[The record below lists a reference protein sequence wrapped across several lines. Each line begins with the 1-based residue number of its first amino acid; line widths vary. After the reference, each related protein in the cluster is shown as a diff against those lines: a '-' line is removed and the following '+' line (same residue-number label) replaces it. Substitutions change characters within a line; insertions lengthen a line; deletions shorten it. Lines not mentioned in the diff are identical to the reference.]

1 MLAYRG
7 TRDPNGAGDAG
18 EERIGVVHDLAEEP
32 PRRRRQ
38 ELDLRD
44 ERGDDV
50 ADFEQLRNFA
60 ESPLEAIDENDR
72 NPLVFAERLED
83 GSEARI
89 EPPLVRLVA
98 SERDWFS
105 SLTTFALATR
115 KSKRLGDRAIG
126 PCPSSPRPAQSLRR
140 RVASS
145 LKSVGGHQ
153 GRRSDGSFW
162 RTNSS
167 NSVRG
172 ESRTAPQSVLTYV
185 NPRNRSSYDSP
196 TRNWSHE
203 RLGPLFG
210 RHNAPPMAGDN
221 GPRMTTPEN

>member
-1 MLAYRG
+1 M
-7 TRDPNGAGDAG
+7 GAGDAG
-18 EERIGVVHDLAEEP
+18 EERIGVVHDLAEEL

-105 SLTTFALATR
+105 SLTTFALAHA
-115 KSKRLGDRAIG
+115 KEVSDSVIEQ
-126 PCPSSPRPAQSLRR
+126 SSLAPVLPGPAQSLRR

-153 GRRSDGSFW
+153 GPSQRRLVLANELFEFRSWRISHRAPICSHLCKPTKSLFLRQPDEKLVPRATWSFIW
-162 RTNSS
+162 AS
-167 NSVRG
+167 
-172 ESRTAPQSVLTYV
+172 
-185 NPRNRSSYDSP
+185 
-196 TRNWSHE
+196 
-203 RLGPLFG
+203 
-210 RHNAPPMAGDN
+210 
-221 GPRMTTPEN
+221 